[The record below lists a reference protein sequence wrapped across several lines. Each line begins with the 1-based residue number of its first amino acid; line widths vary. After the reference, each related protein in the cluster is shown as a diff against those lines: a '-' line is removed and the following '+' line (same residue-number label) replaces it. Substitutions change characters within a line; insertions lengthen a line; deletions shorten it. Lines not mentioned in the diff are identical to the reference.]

1 MCGTNVVLM
10 AQIAIFG
17 ALTAMSSSLHATP
30 LESERHPTVCVIN
43 ANAPNG
49 EGWWWNR
56 RGRRINTTLTTAN
69 PTGGGGI
76 ACDVSTHST
85 CQCAAAVACRAA
97 CSVVRSVKPNTSTF
111 SVRTPASA
119 HNTKEC
125 HRLSTPLHSPR
136 IASHRI
142 ASHLRSAQLSSS
154 HLCSRPHSHDNG
166 DDVVLHD
173 DDLPPHR
180 TGCLSNQITYT
191 VLPLL
196 LLPPPSSLLPPPSS
210 PYTLP
215 PTPCTLHPT
224 PYTLHPTP
232 SPTPLPSSMSA
243 RDQVSHNRH
252 PLITANQYI
261 DW

>member
-1 MCGTNVVLM
+1 MSPYGRPRVAVVLVSGQICSRFDLQL
-10 AQIAIFG
+10 AQSDADHGLSYTVCF
-17 ALTAMSSSLHATP
+17 AVSATMETAFLQ
-30 LESERHPTVCVIN
+30 RHSTVCVIN
-43 ANAPNG
+43 ANAPSG

-196 LLPPPSSLLPPPSS
+196 TPPSSLLPPPSS
-210 PYTLP
+210 LLP
-215 PTPCTLHPT
+215 LHPTPYTLHPT

-232 SPTPLPSSMSA
+232 HPSPTPSP
-243 RDQVSHNRH
+243 
-252 PLITANQYI
+252 PP
-261 DW
+261 